1 MVNYAAIQHKID
13 VGLGKAGA
21 KLGQPYTAYRVTSA
35 SSGDFPSGWAVM
47 AAGVPIFR
55 RRVAITKLEDA
66 FQYGG
71 GIWYDLIGDL
81 EPFLLGDTFLS
92 TDPAYD
98 PGVSYGAGAQQ
109 VVGSTYELNGFA
121 FAWHAPVQTPIG
133 GRIDRRG
140 QIFRAP
146 ETPTTYGTGGDGSTS
161 WRQAMDAA
169 NPLVLASGAF
179 AFVDRALNMPAS
191 FVPLGISAIS
201 RPPRGENFK
210 PDVPGMPGLPR
221 YFAYLPYLPGYEA
234 ASGDRIETEDGA
246 RYVVVD
252 PYRQEQGVTGSQLA
266 LERMIDQAA

>member
-55 RRVAITKLEDA
+55 RRVAITRLEDA

-92 TDPAYD
+92 TDAPYD

-146 ETPTTYGTGGDGSTS
+146 ETPTPYGSGDGSAVF
-161 WRQAMDAA
+161 RQALDAA
-169 NPLVLASGAF
+169 SPLVLVNGAYS
-179 AFVDRALNMPAS
+179 FVDRALNLPAN
-191 FVPLGISAIS
+191 FVPVGISAIS

-210 PDVPGMPGLPR
+210 PDVPGMPGMPR

-252 PYRQEQGVTGSQLA
+252 PYRQEQGATGNQLA